1 MEQAEAAV
9 VRAELVALQAVLIG
23 VLRRLAVDRPDIAPS
38 LCAAFDEADAILT
51 GIAIKMGLDAPA
63 ETTVGALA
71 IVDQIRRAVIRDES
85 VCDPDLRNKL

>member
-1 MEQAEAAV
+1 
-9 VRAELVALQAVLIG
+9 VLIG

-51 GIAIKMGLDAPA
+51 GVAIKMGLDAPA

-85 VCDPDLRNKL
+85 LCSSKDP

>member
-1 MEQAEAAV
+1 MDQAEAAV

-23 VLRRLAVDRPDIAPS
+23 VLRRIAADRPDLAPS
-38 LCAAFDEADAILT
+38 LCAAFDEADTILT

-71 IVDQIRRAVIRDES
+71 IVDEIRRAVIRDES
-85 VCDPDLRNKL
+85 LCTAEAG